1 MGLRWA
7 PSWIAA
13 ALFGLSAIA
22 LAAVTLRPAIEIRED
37 FLTIGRRVIPWAD
50 VRRVDRTG
58 WNAPLAVHLTLLDDT
73 RVLVLYPGDVDSCGS
88 LLRHLR
94 RYSRLALLD
103 GVPYREF
110 WGEPP
115 ANAPSAAPADS
126 APTRYPLLR
135 PEDEEEV
142 ERMFQK
148 LKSVGRI
155 DSRSNDSHSNEER

>member
-1 MGLRWA
+1 M
-7 PSWIAA
+7 AA
-13 ALFGLSAIA
+13 ALFGISAVA
-22 LAAVTLRPAIEIRED
+22 LAAVTLRPAIEIHES
-37 FLTIGRRVIPWAD
+37 FLAVGRRVIPWAEI
-50 VRRVDRTG
+50 RRVDRSG
-58 WNAPLAVHLTLLDDT
+58 WNAPLAVHLTLLDDQ
-73 RVLVLYPGDVDSCGS
+73 RVLILYPGELDSCGS

-103 GVPYREF
+103 GVSYREF

-115 ANAPSAAPADS
+115 ANPPAAAPVESLPA
-126 APTRYPLLR
+126 RYPLLR

-155 DSRSNDSHSNEER
+155 DSRGNDSRSDDER